1 MMGMVAS
8 APHNA
13 AALSAPALGQ
23 QVAEFSKRLDHL
35 AKMDSGP
42 VLEAEIKK
50 VQVDLSNLSIS
61 TVAKAEF
68 QDRISKI
75 HKKVMD
81 DLQAEQKVES
91 ISNKAIDTCGHSV
104 LRGEQRQHVQG
115 RQDSDLS
122 EAKDKARQA
131 WVHPGDSN
139 GAAADPSFL
148 DGARGSGV
156 TALRVLVFHSRL
168 PQISRLTC

>member
-68 QDRISKI
+68 QDIISKI

-122 EAKDKARQA
+122 EAKDKAR
-131 WVHPGDSN
+131 HPGDSN